1 MLLTILF
8 WVLILLD
15 LAALGLVFLLG
26 LAAGPS
32 SHTGP
37 LAIAGFLLVVPG
49 ICLLAAVALFHFTKS
64 KLLRGLAFLAAAAP
78 LLIAVLAPIYAT
90 YNVNQYKDPSGHA
103 TRFKP
108 GPLQDIEAAIKRN
121 DPAAVA
127 ALAPKANLK
136 ETAIDGASVLTV
148 ALRASASPEI
158 LRALLA
164 AGADPNA
171 EQLERPLTAALL
183 TSRNSGVEPLRVL
196 LESGAN
202 PNLRDSFG
210 QPLWFLATGAGVPP
224 DALPLLLEKGA
235 DLNALD
241 SQRHNAL
248 FPAVNSQNWGAA
260 RLLIERGIDWK
271 SYRDLRGLDLP
282 TRLAADARLDF
293 IKKEGLP
300 ELIALLR

>member
-8 WVLILLD
+8 WLLVLLD

-37 LAIAGFLLVVPG
+37 IAIAGFILVIPG
-49 ICLLAAVALFHFTKS
+49 LCLLAAIALFHFTKS
-64 KLLRGLAFLAAAAP
+64 KLLRGVAFLAAAAP
-78 LLIAVLAPIYAT
+78 LLFVILAPIYAT
-90 YNVNQYKDPSGHA
+90 YNLNQYRDSSGQA

-108 GPLQDIEAAIKRN
+108 GPLQDIETAIKRN
-121 DPAAVA
+121 DAAAIVA
-127 ALAPKANLK
+127 LSKRADLK
-136 ETAIDGASVLTV
+136 EKAVDGASILTV

-183 TSRNSGVEPLRVL
+183 VSSKSGVEPVRAL

-210 QPLWFLATGAGVPP
+210 QPLWFLATGIGVHP

-235 DLNALD
+235 DLQALD

-248 FPAVNSQNWGAA
+248 FPAVNSQNWRAA

-271 SYRDLRGLDLP
+271 AYRDLRGLDLP

>member
-8 WVLILLD
+8 WLLILLD

-37 LAIAGFLLVVPG
+37 LAIAGFILVIPG
-49 ICLLAAVALFHFTKS
+49 ICLLAAVALFHFAKS

-78 LLIAVLAPIYAT
+78 LLFAVLAPVYAT
-90 YNVNQYKDPSGHA
+90 YNVNQYKDSAGQP

-108 GPLQDIEAAIKRN
+108 GPLQDIEAAAKRN
-121 DPAAVA
+121 DVAAVS
-127 ALAPKANLK
+127 ALARQANLK
-136 ETAIDGASVLTV
+136 EKAIDGASILTV
-148 ALRASASPEI
+148 AIRASASPET

-183 TSRNSGVEPLRVL
+183 VSSKSGVEPVRAL

-210 QPLWFLATGAGVPP
+210 RPLWFLATGIGVHP
-224 DALPLLLEKGA
+224 DALPLLLAKGA
-235 DLNALD
+235 DLHALD
-241 SQRHNAL
+241 SQRHSAL
-248 FPAVNSQNWGAA
+248 FSAVNSQNWRAA
-260 RLLIERGIDWK
+260 RLLVERGIDWK
-271 SYRDLRGLDLP
+271 AYRDLQGLDLP
-282 TRLAADARLDF
+282 TRLASDARKDF
-293 IKKEGLP
+293 GNKDGLP
-300 ELIALLR
+300 ELIAALH